1 MNNAV
6 VTLLSLLVTLLVSYC
21 IADDLSH
28 PTSHGDHMSNYPQ
41 NPSALLA
48 LEDEEMDK
56 RGWNQ
61 LQSSGWGKR
70 AWNQLQSG
78 WGKRGWQDLH
88 STGWGKRSWNQLRGS
103 GWGKRGWDNL
113 HGSGWGKRAWSQL
126 QGGWG
131 KRDLGTIPDAVIDE
145 ESNTMDYVPE
155 DIINQEEKR
164 AWNNLKGNWGKRDPA
179 WHNLKGLWGKRG
191 TISEFSSPYAYSR
204 GLSGGFFQPDDNLLR
219 LE

>member
-6 VTLLSLLVTLLVSYC
+6 VAISSLLVALLVSYC
-21 IADDLSH
+21 LAEDPSH
-28 PTSHGDHMSNYPQ
+28 PSHGDHMSSYQQ
-41 NPSALLA
+41 NPAGSLS
-48 LEDEEMDK
+48 LEDEDIDK

-70 AWNQLQSG
+70 GWNQLQSSG

-88 STGWGKRSWNQLRGS
+88 SNGWGKRGWNQLRGS

-113 HGSGWGKRAWSQL
+113 HNSGWGKRAWSQL

-131 KRDLGTIPDAVIDE
+131 KRDLDAVME
-145 ESNTMDYVPE
+145 EDNSADYSPE
-155 DIINQEEKR
+155 DEEKR
-164 AWNNLKGNWGKRDPA
+164 AWQTLKGSWGKRDPA
-179 WHNLKGLWGKRG
+179 WHNLKGLWGKRAS
-191 TISEFSSPYAYSR
+191 ISEFSSPYAYSR
-204 GLSGGFFQPDDNLLR
+204 GMSGGFFQPDDSLLR